1 MPADIKDY
9 LEASA
14 DASKRTITI
23 VIVMVV
29 ASVVVF
35 TGLLNSSQ
43 SQWMGLRMRGL
54 ADVRSHYTQSSLGH
68 YPERQN
74 FRNDQ
79 EFNDAKRMFESRYLE
94 LSEGVVKAYL
104 DTLSIHVPFFGFSF
118 DMNDLGL
125 LGGIGLVVILTCY
138 QFFLSRELNNLQM
151 SFEEARKLGMD
162 HFAEFYKLLAMRQVF
177 TIPMTKYIRRSK
189 FLVVTPKLLTWLP
202 LIIYLGVVVS
212 DVRTTAVT
220 VTLLTFRVRL
230 LFMSEF
236 LALIFMSILC
246 SHITIRLI
254 RMDRLWADYWGDL
267 DAYEKRLAATVRT
280 SLSG

>member
-138 QFFLSRELNNLQM
+138 RFFLSRELNNLQM
-151 SFEEARKLGMD
+151 SFEEARKTRYGSLCGVLQAFGYATSVYD
-162 HFAEFYKLLAMRQVF
+162 PDDEIYSPFQVSGCNSQA
-177 TIPMTKYIRRSK
+177 TN
-189 FLVVTPKLLTWLP
+189 VVTSDYLLGRGRERRKNNRGHGHVANLP
-202 LIIYLGVVVS
+202 GEAFVHVRVPCPDIHVDPLFAHHYPADSYGPSLG
-212 DVRTTAVT
+212 
-220 VTLLTFRVRL
+220 RL
-230 LFMSEF
+230 LGRSRRLRETFG
-236 LALIFMSILC
+236 
-246 SHITIRLI
+246 SH
-254 RMDRLWADYWGDL
+254 AG
-267 DAYEKRLAATVRT
+267 
-280 SLSG
+280 